1 MRSLLTP
8 VGKHYCRPASLAAGV
23 LLLHAL
29 ATPASAQLLA
39 ANLPAQST
47 PAPSPASSVSLKA
60 LLKQWEGEYH
70 ATIFYESNLVD
81 NKRVLV
87 PSEPA
92 TSLAERLAAVLPP
105 ANLQFKEL
113 RPNYFVVTSRPASA
127 TSGSAAVAP
136 QNVPVSGRVTDTK
149 GEGLP
154 GVTVLVKGTAIGTS
168 TGADGSFSLS
178 VPENSTLVFSSIGYK
193 NQELAVTGATSTIA
207 IRLSD
212 DAQSLNEVVVVGY
225 GTQTRQDLSTS
236 VASVGAAA
244 LARQPVAGFDQALQ
258 GQAPGVQ
265 VTTPS
270 GAPGGGINVRIRGT
284 ATLNL
289 NASPLYV
296 VDGVPILP
304 DYQQEITNN
313 SQRINPLNTINPD
326 DIESIDVLKD
336 GAAAAI
342 YGVRAANGVVVI
354 TTKRGKVGQAQVGL
368 TAYFG
373 RQYLRKKLDVLNAN
387 QFAQEYNQILTGGGL
402 APAFTDPNNPVNP
415 DPAAPGP
422 YNTDWQDAI
431 YRPANIQ
438 NYQLN
443 VSGGTEKTRY
453 YVSGGYFNQQ
463 GININSGYDRYN
475 FKVNLTQELSKRFRV
490 GTNLNLSRSNT
501 NSSVRSE
508 AAGANGGT
516 VLGALSQI
524 PTIPVYKPSGIYGT
538 NPFNQSDN
546 PVGNLLETRN
556 IAIVYQTV
564 GNIYGE
570 FDILPNLRARTNL
583 GIDLRN
589 QGENY
594 FQSTNYPGTSN
605 SAPATKGQARAAS
618 NTQVI
623 WLNENTITWNPTFGD
638 KHHLTLLGGESM
650 QESFRNTMGAST
662 QGFTSNIVPNLDA
675 GSSIL
680 NLPYSYADSWSLL
693 SYFAR
698 ANYDYDGKYLL
709 QASIRAD
716 GTSRFTNK
724 YRFGYFPAVSAAWR
738 VSKED
743 FFPQNTA
750 VSDLKLR
757 ASFGANGNQ
766 EIYTYQRF
774 AQYGPSYNYQG
785 TGSGTNIVGG
795 TTQTTI
801 GNNDLRWET
810 TYQYNAG
817 IDIGM
822 FNNRLTLNVD
832 LYNKQTRDLLL
843 SVPIPQSTGAQTLSV
858 LQNLGSI
865 QNRGLEIGLTTTN
878 VEASNGGFGWTT
890 SLNVSGNRNLIKDLG
905 QQANDKGV
913 SSDRTIINGNQIS
926 QAGHPL
932 GSFYGYRSLGIVQN
946 DAEGQGYATQN
957 GAKPKAGDI
966 HFADLNGDGVIN
978 GSDQTIIGNPNP
990 KAFAG
995 VTNNFSYKGLELSV
1009 FFQGQFGNEIYNQTR
1024 QILESQSDPNNQT
1037 TRVLNHWTPTNT
1049 NTDIPRPVRYD
1060 PAGNNR
1066 FSNRWLEDGSYVR
1079 LKNVTLAYTLP
1090 AAISK
1095 HAATQNLRVYVTG
1108 QNLITWTHYLG
1119 YDPEV
1124 SANPFSTT
1132 QPGVDYGVYPQSRTY
1147 TVGLNATF

>member
-8 VGKHYCRPASLAAGV
+8 VGKHYRRPASLAAGV

-39 ANLPAQST
+39 ANLPSQST
-47 PAPSPASSVSLKA
+47 PASSPASSVSLKT

-70 ATIFYESNLVD
+70 ATIFYESNVVD

-87 PSEPA
+87 PSEQA
-92 TSLAERLAAVLPP
+92 ASLAERLSAVLPP

-113 RPNYFVVTSRPASA
+113 HPNYFVVTSRPAPATTGSA
-127 TSGSAAVAP
+127 TVAP
-136 QNVPVSGRVTDTK
+136 QNVPVSGRVTDAK

-154 GVTVLVKGTAIGTS
+154 GVTVLVKGTTTGTS

-178 VPENSTLVFSSIGYK
+178 APENSTLVFSSIGYK
-193 NQELAVTGATSTIA
+193 NQEIAVTGATSTIA
-207 IRLSD
+207 IRMSD

-225 GTQTRQDLSTS
+225 GTQSRQELSTS

-270 GAPGGGINVRIRGT
+270 GAPGGGINVRVRGT
-284 ATLNL
+284 STLNL

-373 RQYLRKKLDVLNAN
+373 RQYLRKKLDVLNAQ
-387 QFAQEYNQILTGGGL
+387 QFATEYNQILAGGGL

-475 FKVNLTQELSKRFRV
+475 FKVNLTQELSKRFRM

-556 IAIVYQTV
+556 IAVVYQAV

-583 GIDLRN
+583 GIDFRN

-605 SAPATKGQARAAS
+605 SDPSTKGRAQAAA

-650 QESFRNTMGAST
+650 QESYRNTLGATT
-662 QGFTSNIVPNLDA
+662 QGFSSNIVPNLNA
-675 GSSIL
+675 GSAAVGI
-680 NLPYSYADSWSLL
+680 PYTYVDSWALL

-698 ANYDYDGKYLL
+698 ANYDYDGKYLV

-716 GTSRFTNK
+716 GTSRFTDK
-724 YRFGYFPAVSAAWR
+724 YRFGYFPSVSAAWR

-766 EIYTYQRF
+766 EIPPYQRF
-774 AQYGPSYNYQG
+774 SQYGLGSNYQG
-785 TGSGTNIVGG
+785 TGSAISGG
-795 TTQTTI
+795 TTQTSI
-801 GNNDLRWET
+801 GNNDLHWET

-817 IDIGM
+817 VDIGM

-832 LYNKQTRDLLL
+832 VYNKQTHDLLL
-843 SVPIPQSTGAQTLSV
+843 QVPIPQSTGAQTLQV

-878 VEASNGGFGWTT
+878 VEANNGGFGWTT
-890 SLNVSGNRNLIKDLG
+890 SFNVSGNRNQITDLG

-913 SSDRTIINGNQIS
+913 SSGRTIINGNQIS

-932 GSFYGYRSLGIVQN
+932 GSFYGYISEGIVQS
-946 DAEGQGYATQN
+946 DAEGQSLATQN
-957 GAKPKAGDI
+957 GARPKAGDI
-966 HFADLNGDGVIN
+966 KFKDLNGDGVIN

-990 KAFAG
+990 KAFGG

-1079 LKNVTLAYTLP
+1079 LKNVTLAYTIP
-1090 AAISK
+1090 AALSK
-1095 HAATQNLRVYVTG
+1095 HAAIQNLRVYVTG